1 MEKYI
6 KQALRENLLKEGFK
20 LSIEESKILDELL
33 SKDLN
38 EGTDIGWLLSKFKS
52 YAKQGAITAGIVL
65 SLLSTDAIGQEQ
77 KQQILNTAQE
87 QLSDEEITKVQNAL
101 DKDLGLKFD
110 KDYIGNNFAVVDD
123 EKPFNLPS
131 QEEIKGLITKA
142 GLPSRFIEN
151 VYVNY
156 SPNAQGN
163 DHAGVVISVRLRDAD
178 NLKRMAQP
186 ALRKKVQRLVIN
198 ALQGYKNTLK
208 GNDGEAVA
216 ISLEVLDPNGSML
229 GGRPVHIKG

>member
-1 MEKYI
+1 MERYI
-6 KQALRENLLKEGFK
+6 KQALRENLLKESFK
-20 LSIEESKILDELL
+20 LSIEESKIVDELIPN
-33 SKDLN
+33 DLN
-38 EGTDIGWLLSKFKS
+38 ESADIGWLLSKFKN

-65 SLLSTDAIGQEQ
+65 SLLSTDALGQEQ

-87 QLSDEEITKVQNAL
+87 QLSDEEITKIQNAL
-101 DKDLGLKFD
+101 DAELGLQFD
-110 KDYIGNNFAVVDD
+110 KGYVGSNFAVVDD

-156 SPNAQGN
+156 TQNAQGN

-178 NLKRMAQP
+178 NFDRLAQP
-186 ALRKKVQRLVIN
+186 SLRRKVQQLVIN
-198 ALQGYKNTLK
+198 AVKGYKDTLK
-208 GNDGEAVA
+208 NNQGEAVA

-229 GGRPVHIKG
+229 GGRPVKLKG